1 MRRLALAAIGVVLIT
16 AGCQRASQTQ
26 AQAPAPTPVVD
37 HTEEARKAISAHN
50 WAVAAEHLRT
60 ALRHEPESLPL
71 HHNLAI
77 CASWL
82 DRRDEATREFEW
94 VVAHAPADS
103 EESKTAR
110 RWLAGN
116 ARKTPDVAGQAAG
129 DANPGDGVLRGTVM
143 WAEPGQSPMP
153 QSQLQ
158 LFLIG
163 LKDTP
168 TKDQQYVLR
177 SDREGHY
184 EFTHVVAG
192 SYKLIDGIGAPKW
205 RLKITLEPGQ
215 DRTLDLSPDNGTKV
229 RDDFPQG

>member
-1 MRRLALAAIGVVLIT
+1 MRRLALAAIAALLIT

-26 AQAPAPTPVVD
+26 AAAPTPVVD
-37 HTEEARKAISAHN
+37 HTDEARKAMAAHN
-50 WAVAAEHLRT
+50 WAGAAEHLRA
-60 ALRHEPESLPL
+60 ALQHEPESLPL

-116 ARKTPDVAGQAAG
+116 SGTTPDVAGPAAG
-129 DANPGDGVLRGTVM
+129 DANPGEAALRGTVM
-143 WAEPGQSPMP
+143 WAEPGQIPAP
-153 QSQLQ
+153 QSRLQ
-158 LFLIG
+158 LFLVG
-163 LKDTP
+163 LPDTP
-168 TKDQQYVLR
+168 TKDQQYMLR
-177 SDREGHY
+177 SDPEGHY
-184 EFTHVVAG
+184 EFKHVVAG
-192 SYKLIDGIGAPKW
+192 SYKLIDGIGKPKW
-205 RLKITLEPGQ
+205 RLKVTLEPGQ
-215 DRTLDLSPDNGTKV
+215 DLTLDLSPDNGLKV